1 MKKKKLKIYLD
12 SSCLNRIFD
21 DQTQP
26 RIYLESAAMTV
37 IFNYIDNKMFDLVSS
52 EVLDFES
59 EKNPFNERRLF
70 VDSLLGKAKYFQ
82 SVDNVILNRAK
93 EIELT
98 GIKSIDSLHI
108 SCAEAQNVDFLIT
121 CDDAIIKKYKGT
133 IKIENPIN
141 FNLTL
146 QEK

>member
-37 IFNYIDNKMFDLVSS
+37 IFNYIDNKIIDIVSS

-59 EKNPFNERRLF
+59 DKNPFNERRLF
-70 VDSLLGKAKYFQ
+70 VDSLLSRAKYFQ

-98 GIKSIDSLHI
+98 GIKAIDSLHI
-108 SCAEAQNVDFLIT
+108 ACAEAQNVDFLIT
-121 CDDAIIKKYKGT
+121 CDDTMIKKYKGE
-133 IKIENPIN
+133 IKIENPVN
-141 FNLTL
+141 FNIKL
-146 QEK
+146 QEG